1 MARTSSG
8 GVVSKEIKQV
18 LAIAAGAVVIVLGVM
33 TLMGGSVTTEVHP
46 PVDLPDPGELG
57 PAGTPAAV
65 VVDLRQEQETSF
77 FGLRKGETRYV
88 VGVQFYGPS
97 ACTGLITD
105 DAAWPLP
112 DLECST
118 EVPITGVATGVGIA
132 ATGEAVIVV
141 YTDVPT
147 ECFDAI
153 NRGDW
158 WPSDAPECDS

>member
-1 MARTSSG
+1 
-8 GVVSKEIKQV
+8 VSKEIKQI
-18 LAIAAGAVVIVLGVM
+18 LLIAAGVVAIVLAVM
-33 TLMGGSVTTEVHP
+33 TLMGGSVTVEVHP
-46 PVDLPDPGELG
+46 PVDLPNPGELG

-65 VVDLRQEQETSF
+65 VIELHEEQETSF
-77 FGLRKGETRYV
+77 FGLRKGETRYL

-105 DAAWPLP
+105 GAAWPIP

-141 YTDVPT
+141 YTDVLA
-147 ECFDAI
+147 ECFDLI
-153 NRGDW
+153 DRGDW
-158 WPSDAPECDS
+158 WPSNATECDS